1 MLAEFARKKELK
13 KAQLA
18 ERRKARTIAKARLER
33 DRVLGKVKQKE
44 QAIKKLKAIMAKEL
58 EIFQKGEQKRRAK
71 LSILSQDLRKLRAQ
85 AMAKIH
91 AVNVLPQLTDLDEE
105 DDEEID

>member
-18 ERRKARTIAKARLER
+18 ERRKARTMAKARLER

-44 QAIKKLKAIMAKEL
+44 QAIKKLKAIMAN
-58 EIFQKGEQKRRAK
+58 
-71 LSILSQDLRKLRAQ
+71 
-85 AMAKIH
+85 M
-91 AVNVLPQLTDLDEE
+91 
-105 DDEEID
+105 